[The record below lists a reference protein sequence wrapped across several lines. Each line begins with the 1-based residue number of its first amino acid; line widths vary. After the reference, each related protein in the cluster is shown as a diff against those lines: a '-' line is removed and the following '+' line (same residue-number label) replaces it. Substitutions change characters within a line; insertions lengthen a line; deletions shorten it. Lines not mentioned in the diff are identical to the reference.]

1 MASTTKQPFSCKV
14 TTITPAMAKVWLDNS
29 SFSNRHLENTR
40 VQKLA
45 SDIKKGKW
53 IFDGTPIRFNGGGD
67 ILDGQH
73 RLHAIIRANLPVES
87 LVIKG
92 IKSESKN
99 TIDTGK
105 PRSIGDV
112 LHFHGHLNT
121 TTLAA
126 AARLSIAF
134 NEYKGDL
141 NEWSKSSR
149 TAAVTNQEI
158 IEEATSNEKLVNAVQ
173 HAISLKYTRQL
184 MGAGVAAFT
193 YYLLSKAASPH
204 IADNFFQAI
213 EHGNNLNSDSP
224 ILLLRNTFALRDSK
238 NNLSGQR
245 RSTYNIA
252 LIIKAWN
259 AWRSKEVIRVLK
271 YGRDEEYPKAIK

>member
-1 MASTTKQPFSCKV
+1 MATPAKQPFSCKV
-14 TTITPAMAKVWLDNS
+14 TTVTPAMAKQWLDNS
-29 SFSNRHLENTR
+29 GFSNRHLENTR

-45 SDIKKGKW
+45 SDIKKGNW

-73 RLHAIIRANLPVES
+73 RLHAIIRANLAVQS

-126 AARLSIAF
+126 ATRLVIGYKA
-134 NEYKGDL
+134 YKGDL
-141 NEWSKSSR
+141 NEWSKSSS

-158 IEEATSNEKLVNAVQ
+158 IEEATSNEKLVIAVQ
-173 HAISLKYTRQL
+173 HVISLKYTRQL
-184 MGAGVAAFT
+184 ISAGVASFC
-193 YYLLSKAASPH
+193 YYLFSSISSPH
-204 IADNFFQAI
+204 IADSFFQAI
-213 EHGNNLNSDSP
+213 EHGNDLNADSP

-238 NNLSGQR
+238 TALSGQR

-259 AWRSKEVIRVLK
+259 AWRKKEVIKVLK
-271 YGRDEEYPKAIK
+271 HGRDDEYPKVIK